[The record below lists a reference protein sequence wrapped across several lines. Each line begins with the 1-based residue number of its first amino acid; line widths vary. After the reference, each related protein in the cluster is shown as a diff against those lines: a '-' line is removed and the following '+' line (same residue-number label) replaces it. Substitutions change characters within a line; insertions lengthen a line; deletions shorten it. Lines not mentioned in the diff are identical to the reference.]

1 MANVSWSMKGPEY
14 VNCNCD
20 YGCPCQFN
28 ALPTDGTCRAVTAM
42 RIEEGHFGDV
52 PLAGLCWAA
61 TLSWPNAIHE
71 GNGTMQAII
80 DERADDGQRHAL
92 VEIVHGRE
100 TEPGATMLQVFST
113 TMTKVHDPL
122 FMAIEFDIDIDE
134 RTVRL
139 TVPGMIEGTMEPIR
153 NPVTGNPHRAR
164 INLPHGFEYT
174 VAEVASGTAK
184 TTGEIKLDLVSSH
197 GHLSRLHLTDSGVVR

>member
-28 ALPTDGTCRAVTAM
+28 ARPTDGTCRAVAAM

-52 PLAGLCWAA
+52 SLAGLCWVA

-80 DERADDGQRHAL
+80 DERADDDQRHAL

-122 FMAIEFDIDIDE
+122 FMAIELDIDIDE
-134 RTVRL
+134 RTGRL
-139 TVPGMIEGTMEPIR
+139 VVPGMIEGTMEPIR

-164 INLPHGFEYT
+164 IDLPHGFEYT
-174 VAEVASGTAK
+174 LAEVASGTAK
-184 TTGEIKLDLVSSH
+184 TTGEIKLDLVNSH
-197 GHLSRLHLTDSGVVR
+197 GQLARLHLTDSGVVR

>member
-28 ALPTDGTCRAVTAM
+28 ALPTDGTCHAVTAM

-52 PLAGLCWAA
+52 SLAGLCWAA

-80 DERADDGQRHAL
+80 DERADDDQRHAL

-122 FMAIEFDIDIDE
+122 FMAIELDIDIDE
-134 RTVRL
+134 RTARL
-139 TVPGMIEGTMEPIR
+139 VVPGMIEGTMEPIR

-164 INLPHGFEYT
+164 IDLPNGFEYT
-174 VAEVASGTAK
+174 VAEVASGTSR
-184 TTGEIKLDLVSSH
+184 TTGAIKLDLVNSH